1 MNHPFNQNIAM
12 GLYFTPGP
20 SEMMK
25 WAKLL
30 EMTVSSVQI

>member
-1 MNHPFNQNIAM
+1 MNHPFNHSVAM

-20 SEMMK
+20 CEMMK
-25 WAKLL
+25 WTNLL